1 MQIGD
6 IAKKACTSIR
16 TIRYY
21 EELGLISPAERTVGG
36 FRKYNN
42 DDLNKILIIQRLQ
55 SLGLSLSEIKN
66 LFTIRKMSS
75 SGGESAKKLYEFLQE
90 RSLELDKKIERL
102 KQMKSDIDVSKEL
115 IKKCFKCKKEISN
128 CRKNCNLTGK
138 YEEAPKLF
146 KAVL

>member
-6 IAKKACTSIR
+6 VAKKADTSIR

-21 EELGLISPAERTVGG
+21 EELGLISEPERTAGR

-42 DDLNKILIIQRLQ
+42 DDLNKILMIQRFQ
-55 SLGLSLSEIKN
+55 SLGLSLSEIRN
-66 LFTIRKMSS
+66 LFTIRKRSTR
-75 SGGESAKKLYEFLQE
+75 GGEAAKQIYEFLHE
-90 RSLELDKKIERL
+90 RSLELDQKIDRL
-102 KQMKSDIDVSKEL
+102 KNMKSDIDVSKEL
-115 IKKCFKCKKEISN
+115 IEKCFNCKRNVSRCK
-128 CRKNCNLTGK
+128 KNCNLTGK